1 MKLALLVVALAGA
14 QIPIEVPTPPPV
26 PEPTGPVVVL
36 ETSEGLIRIGLFAEH
51 SPRSVANFLSYV
63 RSGHYVGTIF
73 HRVIPDFMV
82 QGGGFDANLVEKP
95 TDSPIRN
102 EARNDLRN
110 SRGTVALARR
120 DDPDSATAQFFV
132 NVQNNHRLDFGI
144 AGAGYAVFG
153 KVLEGMEVVDR
164 IARVPTQVS
173 DPHGNVPIVPVT
185 ILDAR
190 VEEAPARAGES
201 EPGL

>member
-1 MKLALLVVALAGA
+1 MKLALLALVLAGA
-14 QIPIEVPTPPPV
+14 QVQIEIPTPPPV

-36 ETSEGLIRIGLFAEH
+36 ETSEGVIRIGLYSEQ
-51 SPRSVANFLSYV
+51 SPKSVANFLSYV

-73 HRVIPDFMV
+73 HRVMPDFMV
-82 QGGGFDANLVEKP
+82 QGGGLDQNLVEKP
-95 TDSPIRN
+95 TDPAIRN
-102 EARNDLRN
+102 EARNGLRN

-120 DDPDSATAQFFV
+120 DDPDSATAQFFI
-132 NVQNNHRLDFGI
+132 NVRDNARLDFGI

-164 IARVPTQVS
+164 IASVPTQVS
-173 DPHGNVPIVPVT
+173 GPHANVPIVPIT

-190 VEEAPARAGES
+190 IEAPPPPQGQS
-201 EPGL
+201 

>member
-1 MKLALLVVALAGA
+1 MKLAVLALALAGA
-14 QIPIEVPTPPPV
+14 QVPIEVPTPPPA

-36 ETSEGLIRIGLFAEH
+36 ETSEGTIRIGLYSEL
-51 SPRSVANFLSYV
+51 SPKSVENFLSYV

-73 HRVIPDFMV
+73 HRVIPDFMI
-82 QGGGFDANLVEKP
+82 QGGGLDANLVEKP
-95 TDSPIRN
+95 TDPPIRN
-102 EARNDLRN
+102 EARNNLRN

-120 DDPDSATAQFFV
+120 DDPDSATSQFFI

-164 IARVPTQVS
+164 IARVPTQAQG
-173 DPHGNVPIVPVT
+173 PHANVPVQPVT
-185 ILDAR
+185 IVNVR
-190 VEEAPARAGES
+190 VEEGSAQAGEVG
-201 EPGL
+201 P